1 MLPRYRIKAG
11 DYHLV
16 KKEGSEQEV
25 SIEKVFVHHG
35 YRKET
40 YESDIALV
48 KLKQPVELGD
58 FVRTVCLP
66 KSEEGDL
73 AIPTKYGFASGW
85 GSTKPS
91 EGERNYH
98 HSKVLK
104 YSAFEIQQDRLC
116 LTATKKIV
124 KLNVTFCA
132 GDGKGGNDTCFG
144 DSGGAFVREVKR
156 GDGHRWVA
164 TGLISWGEGCAQ
176 ENHYGYYTRVYPFID
191 WINNTVHEN

>member
-35 YRKET
+35 YSKET

-73 AIPTKYGFASGW
+73 AIQRNMVLHLDGVRQNLPKGREITTTRKFLNIPRSKYNR
-85 GSTKPS
+85 TDC
-91 EGERNYH
+91 
-98 HSKVLK
+98 V
-104 YSAFEIQQDRLC
+104 
-116 LTATKKIV
+116 
-124 KLNVTFCA
+124 
-132 GDGKGGNDTCFG
+132 
-144 DSGGAFVREVKR
+144 
-156 GDGHRWVA
+156 
-164 TGLISWGEGCAQ
+164 
-176 ENHYGYYTRVYPFID
+176 
-191 WINNTVHEN
+191 